1 MDKPANAEE
10 RNLLIVSTLELIE
23 RTNKAIAVHQSYGT
37 PDKFSIDQYRTILEN
52 HLAFLTELM
61 QDLGVEA
68 HLSIRQAA

>member
-10 RNLLIVSTLELIE
+10 RNMLIVSTLELIE
-23 RTNKAIAVHQSYGT
+23 RMNKAIEIHQSYGT
-37 PDKFSIDQYRTILEN
+37 PDKMAMEQYIELREN
-52 HLAFLTELM
+52 HLTFLTELM